1 MNWEAIS
8 ASSEIVGAMAVV
20 LSLIY
25 VGYQIRDNN
34 ISVQTQAELGLADQ
48 MSQWAKEVVDNPA
61 MGTLWNKAAREPDN
75 LTEEERMTF
84 IWFVFQLFLIIE
96 GHHELYMKGRI
107 SEQAFYA
114 KAGTALGLLKNP
126 HVKIWWDE
134 RIAPFKSEFVEEMED
149 KLGRTESGWKFQDI
163 NQVIETRT
171 KQNVSVDV

>member
-1 MNWEAIS
+1 MTIELIVAICEVVS
-8 ASSEIVGAMAVV
+8 AMAVV

-34 ISVQTQAELGLADQ
+34 ISVQTQAELGLTDQ

-75 LTEEERMTF
+75 LTEEERMIF

-107 SEQAFYA
+107 SEHAFYA

-149 KLGRTESGWKFQDI
+149 MLGRTESGWKFQDI
-163 NQVIETRT
+163 NQVIAQRHPPH
-171 KQNVSVDV
+171 VADAV